1 MPYSTLTAA
10 DQAQLREYTQGALE
24 RFSTYRDNRETMAFA
39 GLAVFLGSVATALV
53 SKDWP
58 PTFAIGHPGLIVVA
72 FSGLWLFVA
81 VYLRYQLRRRRWAA
95 LRVAGCDWLLA
106 EWLPESPHAMAQDQ
120 KTPTRRAEPTLR
132 LLLLDTFWPLKG
144 AVVSIVPTLHVYP
157 AEIEDAWL
165 LAADRGT
172 DTLLHERIIHIAG
185 WVGYAAVV
193 LRTLLA

>member
-1 MPYSTLTAA
+1 
-10 DQAQLREYTQGALE
+10 
-24 RFSTYRDNRETMAFA
+24 MAFA

-106 EWLPESPHAMAQDQ
+106 EWLPESPRAMAQDQ
-120 KTPTRRAEPTLR
+120 KIPTRRAKPTA
-132 LLLLDTFWPLKG
+132 LLLFFDLFWPLKG
-144 AVVSIVPTLHVYP
+144 AVGAINPTLHVYP

-172 DTLLHERIIHIAG
+172 EALWHERIIHFAG
-185 WVGYAAVV
+185 WVGYVVVV